1 MTKIAVIYYS
11 STGNAYKVAQSIEA
25 GAQSAGAEVRLRKVR
40 ELAPDEAIASN
51 KGWEQHR
58 VATQH
63 VAEATLADLEWAD
76 GFAFGTPTRFGAM
89 SAQLKQFLDTSGGLW
104 MKGRLADKAATAFVG
119 ASYPHGGQET
129 TLMTIYNMMYHW
141 GAIIVPPE
149 PSTDPVIGKAARQPV
164 RHELHRSARRRI
176 AGGSACGRA
185 LSGRAPSPLRNGA
198 RELNRGRLAREA
210 TSRRPRSAKSG
221 WTCSAKKSR
230 SGP

>member
-11 STGNAYKVAQSIEA
+11 STGNAYKVAQSMEA

-89 SAQLKQFLDTSGGLW
+89 SAQLKQFLDTSGQLW
-104 MKGRLADKAATAFVG
+104 MKGLLADKAATAFVG
-119 ASYPHGGQET
+119 ASYAHGGQET

-141 GAIIVPPE
+141 GANIVPARPRG
-149 PSTDPVIGKAARQPV
+149 SLVGKAGGNPLCTSHPGPARG
-164 RHELHRSARRRI
+164 ELPPEVLA
-176 AGGSACGRA
+176 AGRYQGV
-185 LSGRAPSPLRNGA
+185 
-198 RELNRGRLAREA
+198 
-210 TSRRPRSAKSG
+210 
-221 WTCSAKKSR
+221 
-230 SGP
+230 

>member
-11 STGNAYKVAQSIEA
+11 STGNAFKVAQSIDA

-63 VAEATLADLEWAD
+63 VPEAQLADLEWAD

-104 MKGRLADKAATAFVG
+104 MKGLLADKAATAFVG

-141 GAIIVPPE
+141 GAIIVPP
-149 PSTDPVIGKAARQPV
+149 SYTDPSIGKAGGNPYGTSYTDPRGGELPPEVLTAARYQGV
-164 RHELHRSARRRI
+164 RLTRY
-176 AGGSACGRA
+176 AGVLASNRA
-185 LSGRAPSPLRNGA
+185 ALRGA
-198 RELNRGRLAREA
+198 EDA
-210 TSRRPRSAKSG
+210 
-221 WTCSAKKSR
+221 
-230 SGP
+230 

>member
-11 STGNAYKVAQSIEA
+11 STGNAYKIAQSLEA

-58 VATQH
+58 GATQH
-63 VAEATLADLEWAD
+63 VPEAALADLEWAD

-104 MKGRLADKAATAFVG
+104 IVG
-119 ASYPHGGQET
+119 ASYAHGGQET

-141 GAIIVPPE
+141 GAIIVPP
-149 PSTDPVIGKAARQPV
+149 SYTDPVIGKAGGNPYGTSYTDPRGGELPAEVLAAAHYQGV
-164 RHELHRSARRRI
+164 RLTRYA
-176 AGGSACGRA
+176 AVLAANRA
-185 LSGRAPSPLRNGA
+185 ALRG
-198 RELNRGRLAREA
+198 
-210 TSRRPRSAKSG
+210 T
-221 WTCSAKKSR
+221 
-230 SGP
+230 

>member
-11 STGNAYKVAQSIEA
+11 STGNAFKIAQSIDA

-51 KGWEQHR
+51 KGWAQHR

-63 VAEATLADLEWAD
+63 VAEAELADLEWAD

-104 MKGRLADKAATAFVG
+104 MKGLLADKAATAFVG

-141 GAIIVPPE
+141 GAIIVPPGY
-149 PSTDPVIGKAARQPV
+149 TDPVVGKAGGNPYGTSYTDPRGG
-164 RHELHRSARRRI
+164 ELPAEVLAAAHYQ
-176 AGGSACGRA
+176 GV
-185 LSGRAPSPLRNGA
+185 
-198 RELNRGRLAREA
+198 RLARYA
-210 TSRRPRSAKSG
+210 AVLAANRGALRG
-221 WTCSAKKSR
+221 
-230 SGP
+230 G